1 MQATLN
7 IELKT
12 QDLLALFKQLEPR
25 ERISIFKEFSDEW
38 LMYLGISKVEPFTL
52 EQYNQKLQ
60 QGISD
65 FSQGNTLT
73 HSQIKTEIE
82 AWKMQK
88 K

>member
-7 IELKT
+7 IELKP
-12 QDLLALFKQLEPR
+12 QDLLALFKQLDTN

-38 LMYLGISKVEPFTL
+38 LMYLGISKIEPLTL

-60 QGISD
+60 QGVSD
-65 FSQGNTLT
+65 FKQGNTLAHNQMKAEMQT
-73 HSQIKTEIE
+73 
-82 AWKMQK
+82 WKNQK